1 MNRENQQTE
10 QSPPGWVQW
19 LIGIGGLRL
28 AFMWGFMEASV
39 FFLVPDI
46 VISIT
51 ALFGFRPALKQV
63 GLAIV
68 GTLLAG
74 IPLFLWAQQDAPS
87 ARQMV
92 LHVPF
97 VRASMVEDVRANLVE
112 NGASALLHAATSGI
126 PYKLFAVEAPE
137 HISLTVFTLMTVPSR
152 LKRLLITIAFFG
164 GIGWFLRKQ
173 IGTHPRTALGLHLL
187 FWVGSYS
194 YYWSII

>member
-1 MNRENQQTE
+1 M
-10 QSPPGWVQW
+10 
-19 LIGIGGLRL
+19 
-28 AFMWGFMEASV
+28 

-112 NGASALLHAATSGI
+112 NGASALHSG
-126 PYKLFAVEAPE
+126 AE
-137 HISLTVFTLMTVPSR
+137 HGTWWRLMAKKRGAKSLGAKFT
-152 LKRLLITIAFFG
+152 
-164 GIGWFLRKQ
+164 
-173 IGTHPRTALGLHLL
+173 
-187 FWVGSYS
+187 
-194 YYWSII
+194 

>member
-1 MNRENQQTE
+1 
-10 QSPPGWVQW
+10 
-19 LIGIGGLRL
+19 
-28 AFMWGFMEASV
+28 MWGFMEASV

-63 GLAIV
+63 GLAIL